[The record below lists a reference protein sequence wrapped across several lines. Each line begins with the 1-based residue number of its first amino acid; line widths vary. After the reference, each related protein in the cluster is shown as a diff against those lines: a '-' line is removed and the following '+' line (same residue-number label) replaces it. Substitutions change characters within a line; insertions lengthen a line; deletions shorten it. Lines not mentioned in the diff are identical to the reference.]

1 MVAVSPA
8 DGPTALPLPR
18 TPLVGRER
26 DLLAVREL
34 LLRPDVPLLTLTG
47 PGGVGKTRLALDVA
61 ADVAGSFAD
70 GVAFVSL
77 APIRDPALVI
87 PTIAQGLGLR
97 DMGSRPL
104 AERLVA
110 FLRPRHHLLVLDN
123 FEQLLDAAP
132 LLADL
137 LAACP
142 RLTLLVTSRAKLRLS
157 GEHDFPVLPL
167 ALP

>member
-1 MVAVSPA
+1 MVAASPA
-8 DGPTALPLPR
+8 DLPLPR

-26 DLLAVREL
+26 DLLAVRDL
-34 LLRPDVPLLTLTG
+34 VLRPDVPLLTLSG
-47 PGGVGKTRLALDVA
+47 PGGVGKTRLALGVA
-61 ADVAGSFAD
+61 ADVAESFAD

-77 APIRDPALVI
+77 APIRDPGLVV

-104 AERLVA
+104 AERLVG
-110 FLRPRHHLLVLDN
+110 FLRERHQLLVLDN

-137 LAACP
+137 LTACP
-142 RLTLLVTSRAKLRLS
+142 HLTLW
-157 GEHDFPVLPL
+157 
-167 ALP
+167 